1 MQRHALSAG
10 KQQLR
15 APAAG
20 TASLSE
26 LLATPPVGEVVGP
39 AMVLVLVGIG
49 MYNGLVKLRNQVEGA
64 WSQID
69 VQLKRRYD
77 LVPNLVEVARGYL
90 AHEAATLE
98 AVIKA
103 RGQAQ
108 GAAAAARAA
117 PTSAG
122 AMGALAVAEQALGGS
137 LGRLMM
143 VAESYPELKADATM
157 QSLSEELTS
166 TENRLGF
173 ARQAYNDQVLDFN
186 DQAAQFPAIVV
197 ARLLGFPTAPM
208 LESTRSDEERAAP
221 KVQF

>member
-1 MQRHALSAG
+1 MSATAWIVLALVAVVVIWAIAVYNRLV
-10 KQQLR
+10 QLR
-15 APAAG
+15 NRIANAFG
-20 TASLSE
+20 
-26 LLATPPVGEVVGP
+26 
-39 AMVLVLVGIG
+39 
-49 MYNGLVKLRNQVEGA
+49 
-64 WSQID
+64 QID

-117 PTSAG
+117 PTSAS

-197 ARLLGFPTAPM
+197 ARLLGFPAAPM
-208 LESTRSDEERAAP
+208 LDSTRSDEERAAP

>member
-1 MQRHALSAG
+1 MSATAWMVLALVAVVVIWAIAVYNRLV
-10 KQQLR
+10 QLR
-15 APAAG
+15 NRIANAFG
-20 TASLSE
+20 
-26 LLATPPVGEVVGP
+26 
-39 AMVLVLVGIG
+39 
-49 MYNGLVKLRNQVEGA
+49 
-64 WSQID
+64 QID

-117 PTSAG
+117 PTSAS

-137 LGRLMM
+137 LGRLMV

-221 KVQF
+221 KGQF

>member
-1 MQRHALSAG
+1 MSATAWIVLALVAVVVIWAIAVYNRLV
-10 KQQLR
+10 QLR
-15 APAAG
+15 NRIANAFG
-20 TASLSE
+20 
-26 LLATPPVGEVVGP
+26 
-39 AMVLVLVGIG
+39 
-49 MYNGLVKLRNQVEGA
+49 
-64 WSQID
+64 QID

-208 LESTRSDEERAAP
+208 LASTRCDEERAAP
-221 KVQF
+221 KVPF

>member
-1 MQRHALSAG
+1 MSATAWIVLALVAVVVIWAIAVYNRLV
-10 KQQLR
+10 QLR
-15 APAAG
+15 NRIANAFG
-20 TASLSE
+20 
-26 LLATPPVGEVVGP
+26 
-39 AMVLVLVGIG
+39 
-49 MYNGLVKLRNQVEGA
+49 
-64 WSQID
+64 QID

-173 ARQAYNDQVLDFN
+173 ARQAYNDQVLDFS

>member
-1 MQRHALSAG
+1 M
-10 KQQLR
+10 
-15 APAAG
+15 AAYI
-20 TASLSE
+20 
-26 LLATPPVGEVVGP
+26 
-39 AMVLVLVGIG
+39 VL
-49 MYNGLVKLRNQVEGA
+49 GLVVVIALWAVGVYNRLRNQKNQVENA
-64 WSQID
+64 FAQID

-117 PTSAG
+117 PTSAS

-137 LGRLMM
+137 LGRLMV
-143 VAESYPELKADATM
+143 VAENYPELKADATM

-208 LESTRSDEERAAP
+208 LEATRSYEERAAP
-221 KVQF
+221 RVQF